1 MNCVAMGNR
10 IAYGEYA
17 NKIIAHKLVQNE
29 MGVYKKIF
37 YNKV

>member
-1 MNCVAMGNR
+1 MDNR
-10 IAYGEYA
+10 LAYEGCA

-29 MGVYKKIF
+29 MGVYKEIF